1 MTPLT
6 KSLCNVGGIK
16 GPQPGVYLITGPDY
30 IGTVPGEMKQV
41 KSRTKFGV
49 VAVRILA
56 NGAEDLS
63 KAVETQKGFMSMPL
77 SAYLRNGLAYKRP
90 AGTPDD
96 KGL

>member
-1 MTPLT
+1 MIR
-6 KSLCNVGGIK
+6 NVGGIK

-30 IGTVPGEMKQV
+30 ISMVPGEMTQV
-41 KSRTKFGV
+41 RSRTKLGV

-63 KAVETQKGFMSMPL
+63 KAVEAPKGFTSMPL

-90 AGTPDD
+90 GE
-96 KGL
+96 LRC